1 MKKSI
6 FLALTLAAACIV
18 FASGC
23 NTVRGMGKDLEQ
35 GGKQLQEVSDR

>member
-1 MKKSI
+1 MKNMI
-6 FLALTLAAACIV
+6 LLCLTVALAAML

-35 GGKQLQEVSDR
+35 GGKQLQDVSSR